1 MSITFDALELLP
13 FLKKKIIVELS
24 HKILNDFEME
34 SKIPSLEMNFLN
46 QSTLEARFEISVFG
60 FYGWVKMTIFGKILV
75 DFLTKILVGE
85 NDSKF
90 MEMLEK
96 TSKNDK
102 ISKNIYVKLFCKCN

>member
-1 MSITFDALELLP
+1 MSIIFDALELLL

-46 QSTLEARFEISVFG
+46 QSTLEARFEISIFG
-60 FYGWVKMTIFGKILV
+60 FYGHIGKILV

-96 TSKNDK
+96 TPKK
-102 ISKNIYVKLFCKCN
+102 

>member
-1 MSITFDALELLP
+1 MSITFDALELLL

-60 FYGWVKMTIFGKILV
+60 FYGYIGKILV
-75 DFLTKILVGE
+75 DFLTKILVGK

-90 MEMLEK
+90 MEMLEETPK
-96 TSKNDK
+96 K
-102 ISKNIYVKLFCKCN
+102 